1 MPVPKA
7 SQSKTFFFFAA
18 AWIAKRLY
26 QLYFRTICLRVV
38 NGQYEN
44 LRGRSADV
52 VYACWHA
59 KTFLLLPHIQG
70 WSVAVLTL
78 LDWKN
83 FFYDKLCLLY
93 GCKTVPTTDSAMSTL
108 KLIRYLRDGTS
119 VLLAVDGPKG
129 PRGVVRP
136 GAAYLS
142 KKTAKP
148 IVTIQV
154 NVEKSF
160 RLKDRWDYYEIPFPF
175 SIATI
180 TFSEPFHVTDDNKD
194 HVPLWMAQT
203 LGEF

>member
-1 MPVPKA
+1 MPAPKA
-7 SQSKTFFFFAA
+7 RRSKTLFFFVA
-18 AWIAKRLY
+18 AWIAKGLY
-26 QLYFRTICLRVV
+26 QLYFRTIRLRVV
-38 NGQYEN
+38 NGRYEN
-44 LRGRSADV
+44 LSGRSAEV

-59 KTFLLLPHIQG
+59 KTFLLLPRIQG

-93 GCKTVPTTDSAMSTL
+93 GCKTIPTTDSAISSL

-136 GAAYLS
+136 GAAYLA

-148 IVTIQV
+148 LVTIQV
-154 NVEKSF
+154 SVEKSF
-160 RLKDRWDYYEIPFPF
+160 RFKNRWDHYEVPFPF
-175 SIATI
+175 SRATI
-180 TFSEPFHVTDDNKD
+180 TYSEPFYITNDNKD
-194 HVPLWMAQT
+194 RVPLWMAQT